1 MQQIRRLHHYANQAE
16 LIGTLAPQ
24 INAVANQCIAAKGCF
39 RCVLAGGETPRRLY
53 EQLRTIATDW
63 TRWFIYFGDER
74 CLPVI
79 DPGRNDNMAAAAWLD
94 HVAIPSSQI
103 YRFRAELG
111 PAEAADDYANT
122 LKNIGDFD
130 LVLLGI
136 GEDGHTASLFPYM
149 QKALCEDSVTTAVYA
164 APKPPLQRVSLS
176 ARRLS
181 TADRVWFLVCGE
193 NKREALS
200 HWLSERQ
207 LPALTVKPSGGV
219 DIHTDITL
227 P

>member
-1 MQQIRRLHHYANQAE
+1 MQQIRRLHPYTDQTA
-16 LIGTLAPQ
+16 LITDRVVGITE
-24 INAVANQCIAAKGCF
+24 VANQCIVAKGCF

-53 EQLRTIATDW
+53 QQLPSIATDW
-63 TRWFIYFGDER
+63 SRWVIYFGDER
-74 CLPVI
+74 CLPTT
-79 DPGRNDNMAAAAWLD
+79 DSGRNDNMAAAAWLD
-94 HVAIPSSQI
+94 HVAIPRTQI

-111 PAEAADDYANT
+111 PAPAADDYANT

-149 QKALCEDSVTTAVYA
+149 QQTLYDDVVTTAVYA
-164 APKPPLQRVSLS
+164 APKPPPQRVSLS

-181 TADRVWFLVCGE
+181 ATDRLWFLVCGE

-200 HWLSERQ
+200 HWLTERP
-207 LPALTVKPSGGV
+207 LPALTVTPSGGV
-219 DIHTDITL
+219 DIYTDILL